1 MAAGPEP
8 LSHLWVIGP
17 GRAGLA
23 LGLALRRAGMVERL
37 SYTGRRPAPPA
48 HPLFRTPPAAA
59 YSALLHLPAGAP
71 PALVVLAV
79 PDGEIAGVARALAGA
94 GLPAGVPVLH
104 TSGALGVE
112 ALAPLAEGGAPVGS
126 LHPLAAISDAVAGA
140 ERLRGGWFAVEGDA
154 AATDSAERVVA
165 ALGGRLL
172 RLAPGGK
179 PLYHAAAVFASN
191 YLVTL
196 LSVAE
201 RLMAEAGAG
210 GEEGRAALLELAA
223 GALAGV
229 GERGV
234 VDALTGPVARGDAG
248 TVELHLARLSPP
260 DALLYSVLARETLA
274 LARRRSLDPALA
286 ARIETVLERES

>member
-1 MAAGPEP
+1 MAVGSEP
-8 LSHLWVIGP
+8 LRHLWVIGP

-23 LGLALRRAGMVERL
+23 LGLALRRAEGVERL

-59 YSALLHLPAGAP
+59 YSALLRPPAGAP
-71 PALVVLAV
+71 PAPVVLAV
-79 PDGEIAGVARALAGA
+79 PDGEISGVAGELARV
-94 GLPAGVPVLH
+94 GLPPGTPVLH
-104 TSGALGVE
+104 MSGALGVE
-112 ALAPLAEGGAPVGS
+112 ALAPLSASGATVGS
-126 LHPLAAISDAVAGA
+126 LHPLAAISDPVAGA
-140 ERLRGGWFAVEGDA
+140 ERLRGAWFATEGDA
-154 AATDSAERVVA
+154 AANEAAERVVA
-165 ALGGRLL
+165 ALGGRVL

-196 LSVAE
+196 LAVAE
-201 RLMAEAGAG
+201 RLMTEAGAG
-210 GEEGRAALLELAA
+210 GEEGRDALLELAA

-234 VDALTGPVARGDAG
+234 VEALTGPVARGDAG
-248 TVELHLARLSPP
+248 TVALHLARLSPP

-274 LARRRSLDPALA
+274 LARRRGLDPDLA

>member
-1 MAAGPEP
+1 MAAGSDP
-8 LSHLWVIGP
+8 LPHLWVIGP

-23 LGLALRRAGMVERL
+23 LGLALRQAGAVERL
-37 SYTGRRPAPPA
+37 SYTGRSPAPPA

-59 YSALLHLPAGAP
+59 YSALLRLPAGAP

-79 PDGEIAGVARALAGA
+79 PDGEISSVARELAGA
-94 GLPAGVPVLH
+94 GLPADVPVLH

-112 ALAPLAEGGAPVGS
+112 ALAPLSAIGAPVGS
-126 LHPLAAISDAVAGA
+126 MHPLAAISDAVAGA
-140 ERLRGGWFAVEGDA
+140 ERLRGAWFAIEGDA
-154 AATDSAERVVA
+154 AATGAGERVVA
-165 ALGGRLL
+165 ALGGRVL

-210 GEEGRAALLELAA
+210 GEEGRGALLELAA

-234 VDALTGPVARGDAG
+234 ADALTGPVARGDAG
-248 TVELHLARLSPP
+248 TVALHLARLSPP

-274 LARRRSLDPALA
+274 LARRQGLDPALA
-286 ARIETVLERES
+286 ARIETVLEDES